1 MQLHFRFAT
10 TRQAACPSTPSCTNR
25 QNQGRPSFFL
35 MRLPFDRIKHNFF
48 SKPNQS
54 HEKKNNCNPPR
65 ISLVPWIE
73 TGYSPAHLWKCQFA
87 FFSFHIWLKR
97 ILIKGIVHSFPPYSL
112 NSLIFIEQIFSCQL
126 YEITPLS
133 AQTGTSTF
141 QNLSQI
147 PLKIY
152 GVRENRGVCLK
163 HPLKISKLTHSAV
176 LSNIQ
181 VYTRPFATNFDS
193 EQSV

>member
-1 MQLHFRFAT
+1 MQLHCRFAT
-10 TRQAACPSTPSCTNR
+10 TRQAAGPSTPSCTNR

-35 MRLPFDRIKHNFF
+35 MGLLFDRIKNDFF
-48 SKPNQS
+48 LSKANKS

-65 ISLVPWIE
+65 ISLVHWIE

-133 AQTGTSTF
+133 AQTGTSKF

-147 PLKIY
+147 PRKIY
-152 GVRENRGVCLK
+152 GVRESCGVCLK
-163 HPLKISKLTHSAV
+163 HSLKISKLT
-176 LSNIQ
+176 Q
-181 VYTRPFATNFDS
+181 NFENS
-193 EQSV
+193 LKFLVSWC